1 MERQNLKAHPRET
14 RGNSPARA
22 LRREGMIP
30 AVLYGRHA
38 ESRMLSINAH
48 ELQLIVNKTGAH
60 QVFVNL
66 ETPEGPP
73 KFAML
78 KELQRH
84 PVSGNYLHADFYE
97 VAMDRK
103 IRVMVQV
110 LPTGK
115 AIGVEEGGMLQIIR
129 RQVEV
134 LCLPHAIPETIEVD
148 ISHLNMGDS
157 LHVTDIP
164 LPDGVEIPHGT
175 NFTVLT
181 ILSGRMAGEGEVE
194 AAAEGEAAEAPES
207 ESEG

>member
-1 MERQNLKAHPRET
+1 LERQNLKAHFRET

-22 LRREGMIP
+22 LRRQGMIP

-38 ESRMLSINAH
+38 ESRMFSINVH
-48 ELQLIVNKTGAH
+48 ELQLIVNKSAAR

-73 KFAML
+73 TFAML

-97 VAMDRK
+97 VDMNRK

-110 LPTGK
+110 VPTGK

-134 LCLPHAIPETIEVD
+134 LCLPNAIPETIEMD
-148 ISHLNMGDS
+148 ISHLNMGES
-157 LHVTDIP
+157 LHVTDLP

-175 NFTVLT
+175 NFTVVT
-181 ILSGRMAGEGEVE
+181 VLSGRMAGEAESEV
-194 AAAEGEAAEAPES
+194 AEGEAAEEPES